1 MKTGS
6 RERCPAWHRP
16 VARSLALWH
25 NGGWHTRLVRFV
37 YPALARAL
45 DASLDAL
52 PPEVSR

>member
-1 MKTGS
+1 MMAPT
-6 RERCPAWHRP
+6 CPAWHRP

-25 NGGWHTRLVRFV
+25 NGGWHTRLVRFA

-52 PPEVSR
+52 PPEVNR